1 MTRVLLTLALVATS
15 CAAPNGPWRVQGVAS
30 AAEEAQALQLVE
42 AARAVLPDEKGWLAQ
57 GGHIYLFP
65 DVRGV
70 CSVPPPKVPTGCCTT
85 GRVWV
90 LHPHPVGGY
99 DVARSALAH
108 ELAHLGLASGGG
120 FGGPLDLVSEA
131 RADAG
136 ALLVVQ
142 EYRRATAP

>member
-1 MTRVLLTLALVATS
+1 MRWLLLLALAGCAT
-15 CAAPNGPWRVQGVAS
+15 PRGPWTVQGVAS
-30 AAEEAQALQLVE
+30 VTEELQALQLVE
-42 AARAVLPDEKGWLAQ
+42 AARAVLPDEKGWLAA
-57 GGHIYLFP
+57 GGTIHLLP
-65 DVRGV
+65 DLRGV
-70 CSVPPPKVPTGCCTT
+70 CSVPAPAVATGCCTT

-120 FGGPLDLVSEA
+120 FSGPLDLVSEA

-136 ALLVVQ
+136 ALLVLQ
-142 EYRRATAP
+142 EYRRLVP